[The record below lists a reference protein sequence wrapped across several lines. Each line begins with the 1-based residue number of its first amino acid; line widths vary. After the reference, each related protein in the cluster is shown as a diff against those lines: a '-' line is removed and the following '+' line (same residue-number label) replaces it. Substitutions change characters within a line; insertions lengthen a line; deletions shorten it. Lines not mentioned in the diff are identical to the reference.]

1 MEFMAVSGWNLSGK
15 DVNSQLK
22 VNGIGIA
29 KFQPHNEV
37 SWLHFGGRL
46 VEIRGYIYRVW
57 SWMEILLIWVEIWL
71 NFSRFGGCICCVLV
85 LIDSPFFCSAWLGT
99 SSMHHCSNC
108 WFPVH
113 VEYQLGFYESCHPCN
128 LGGLTDLWPI
138 CSNVPNSL
146 VETEPRA

>member
-22 VNGIGIA
+22 VNGIWIA
-29 KFQPHNEV
+29 KFQPCNEV

-57 SWMEILLIWVEIWL
+57 SWLKILLIRVEIRL

-85 LIDSPFFCSAWLGT
+85 LIDSPFFRNAWLGT
-99 SSMHHCSNC
+99 SSMHHCSDC
-108 WFPVH
+108 WFPMH
-113 VEYQLGFYESCHPCN
+113 AEYQLGLYESCHPCS
-128 LGGLTDLWPI
+128 LRGLTDLWPI
-138 CSNVPNSL
+138 CSNLPNSL
-146 VETEPRA
+146 VDTKPWA